1 MAGSLLSKPISGVPM
16 SDSGL
21 RGDLSRRPRPV
32 YLDLVRIRQ
41 PVPAIISILHR
52 LSGALLFLIG
62 IPLLLYALQQSL
74 ASPEAYA
81 ALQGNLG
88 RPIVKLM
95 LLGLVWAY
103 LHHFCAGLR
112 FLLLDLHIG
121 TALKPA
127 RQSSFA
133 VLVVSLALTA
143 IIGARLW

>member
-1 MAGSLLSKPISGVPM
+1 M

-21 RGDLSRRPRPV
+21 RGDRSRTPRPV
-32 YLDLVRIRQ
+32 YLDLLRIRQ
-41 PVPAIISILHR
+41 PVPAFVSILHR

-74 ASPEAYA
+74 SSPEAYA
-81 ALQGNLG
+81 ALQGTLG

-95 LLGLVWAY
+95 LLGMVWAY
-103 LHHFCAGLR
+103 LHHFCAGVR
-112 FLLLDLHIG
+112 YLLLDLHIG
-121 TALKPA
+121 TALKPS

-133 VLVVSLALTA
+133 VLIVSLALTA